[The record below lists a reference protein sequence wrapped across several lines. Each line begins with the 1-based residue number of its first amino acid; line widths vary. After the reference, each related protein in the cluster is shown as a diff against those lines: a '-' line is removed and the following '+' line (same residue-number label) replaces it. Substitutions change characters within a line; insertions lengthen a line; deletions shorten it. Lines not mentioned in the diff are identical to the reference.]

1 VEKKMHEGHR
11 EKLKQ
16 RFLKEGLNAFEDHQV
31 LEMLLFYTIPRRDTN
46 EMAHRLLNKYGTLES
61 LFDASPEDLMQK
73 GGVTPNTAIF
83 LSMVPQLARKYMLIK
98 QGKRPVLDSSVKAG
112 NYVISLF
119 IGKNYEAF
127 YVICLNSQNKI
138 NHTALVHEGTINEAP
153 VYPRLIVETA
163 LRYKAS
169 SVILAHNHPGGSLK
183 PSNADI
189 EVTKKICNALKTIS
203 INVIDHMICAGNAYF
218 SFAEQGLL

>member
-1 VEKKMHEGHR
+1 VEKKVHEGHR

-16 RFLKEGLNAFEDHQV
+16 RFLEEGLNAFEDHQV

-46 EMAHRLLNKYGTLES
+46 EIAHRLLNKYGTLES

-98 QGKRPVLDSSVKAG
+98 QGKKPVLDSSVKAG
-112 NYVISLF
+112 NYVVSLF

-127 YVICLNSQNKI
+127 YVICLNSQNKV
-138 NHTALVHEGTINEAP
+138 NYTALVHEGTINEAP
-153 VYPRLIVETA
+153 VYPRLIVETV

-189 EVTKKICNALKTIS
+189 EVTKRICDALKTIS

>member
-1 VEKKMHEGHR
+1 MEKKMHEGHR

-16 RFLKEGLNAFEDHQV
+16 RFIKEGLNAFEDHQV
-31 LEMLLFYTIPRRDTN
+31 LELLLFYTIPRRDTN
-46 EMAHRLLNKYGTLES
+46 EIAHRLLNKYGTLES
-61 LFDASPEDLMQK
+61 LLDASPEDLMRN

-83 LSMVPQLARKYMLIK
+83 LSMIPQLARKYMLIK
-98 QGKRPVLDSSVKAG
+98 QGKKPVLDSSVKAG

-119 IGKNYEAF
+119 IGKTYEAF
-127 YVICLNSQNKI
+127 YVICLNSQNKV
-138 NHTALVHEGTINEAP
+138 NYTALVHEGTINEAP

-163 LRYKAS
+163 LRHKAS

-189 EVTKKICNALKTIS
+189 EVTRKICDALKTIS

>member
-1 VEKKMHEGHR
+1 MEKKVHEGHR

-61 LFDASPEDLMQK
+61 LFDASPEDLMQN

-138 NHTALVHEGTINEAP
+138 NYTALVHEGTINEAP
-153 VYPRLIVETA
+153 VYPRIIVETA

-189 EVTKKICNALKTIS
+189 EVTRKICDALKTIS

>member
-1 VEKKMHEGHR
+1 MEKRVHEGHR
-11 EKLKQ
+11 KILKQ

-31 LEMLLFYTIPRRDTN
+31 LELLLFYTIPRRDTN
-46 EMAHRLLNKYGTLES
+46 EIAHRLLNKYGTLES
-61 LFDASPEDLMQK
+61 LLDASPEDLIQN

-98 QGKRPVLDSSVKAG
+98 QGKKPVLDSSVKAG
-112 NYVISLF
+112 NYVI
-119 IGKNYEAF
+119 
-127 YVICLNSQNKI
+127 CLNSQNKI
-138 NHTALVHEGTINEAP
+138 NYTALVHEGTINEAP
-153 VYPRLIVETA
+153 VYPRIIVETA

-189 EVTKKICNALKTIS
+189 EVTRKICDALKTIS